1 MSHAFLT
8 IWFVIHKALFLCKFN
23 KLLAGLN
30 KAYIIYDF
38 FFKWE
43 KCSEFKGHSN
53 NDWATTHL
61 SCCRHI
67 HTCNI
72 SWLQHTGEL
81 TEKTLVDKAIGQ
93 TPFYSRPGMGS
104 SVWSCK
110 HFSSWISL
118 SDCSLVKGPC
128 LAPPVP
134 SVQLSEAA
142 RPGSSQ
148 SHVHQ
153 TIPTPTYLVKGDLHL
168 FPAVLGTFWWEGG
181 HHPSGAL
188 SVPCGCG
195 LWHFGVVCFIGA
207 SLLILLPW
215 AWGGSSFQS
224 DLVFTLTAKRDS
236 WAFLGYVQ
244 GYGGSD

>member
-1 MSHAFLT
+1 
-8 IWFVIHKALFLCKFN
+8 
-23 KLLAGLN
+23 
-30 KAYIIYDF
+30 
-38 FFKWE
+38 
-43 KCSEFKGHSN
+43 
-53 NDWATTHL
+53 
-61 SCCRHI
+61 
-67 HTCNI
+67 
-72 SWLQHTGEL
+72 
-81 TEKTLVDKAIGQ
+81 
-93 TPFYSRPGMGS
+93 MGS

-215 AWGGSSFQS
+215 AWGGVQLSVRSSLHSHSKAWFLS
-224 DLVFTLTAKRDS
+224 FFWATCRATVAVTRDPKSSLIFLPRGLKRRFIKDT
-236 WAFLGYVQ
+236 FLNEPWNLLWVRSMSTFFFPRALSEQETYPRSSMQFWKKHFVILAELGIMVKLNLQ
-244 GYGGSD
+244 IQVCH